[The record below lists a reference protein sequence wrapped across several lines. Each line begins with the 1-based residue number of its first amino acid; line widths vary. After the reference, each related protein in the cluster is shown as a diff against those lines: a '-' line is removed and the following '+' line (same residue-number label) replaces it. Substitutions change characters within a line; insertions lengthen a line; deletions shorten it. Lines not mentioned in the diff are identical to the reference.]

1 MPVSPPIKTSGRKKT
16 YTILSKYGGGYLTNL
31 DFNEDEKELFS
42 MISELKPYDVMQIA
56 INQNGTRMS
65 VTIKNNE
72 QKYKE
77 FKITR
82 KDET

>member
-1 MPVSPPIKTSGRKKT
+1 MEA
-16 YTILSKYGGGYLTNL
+16 
-31 DFNEDEKELFS
+31 FNEDEKELFE
-42 MISELKPYDVMQIA
+42 MINRLRPYDVMQIA

-77 FKITR
+77 FKISR
-82 KDET
+82 EDQGFDKRSG

>member
-1 MPVSPPIKTSGRKKT
+1 MEFT
-16 YTILSKYGGGYLTNL
+16 
-31 DFNEDEKELFS
+31 DDEKELFR

-77 FKITR
+77 FKISRGIEESTS
-82 KDET
+82 

>member
-1 MPVSPPIKTSGRKKT
+1 MEV
-16 YTILSKYGGGYLTNL
+16 
-31 DFNEDEKELFS
+31 FNEDEKELFE
-42 MISELKPYDVMQIA
+42 MINKLRPYDVMNIA

-82 KDET
+82 KEWT

>member
-1 MPVSPPIKTSGRKKT
+1 ME
-16 YTILSKYGGGYLTNL
+16 NL
-31 DFNEDEKELFS
+31 DFNEDEIELFR
-42 MISELKPYDVMQIA
+42 MINELKPYDVMQIA

-72 QKYKE
+72 QKFKE

-82 KDET
+82 KDEI

>member
-1 MPVSPPIKTSGRKKT
+1 MA
-16 YTILSKYGGGYLTNL
+16 
-31 DFNEDEKELFS
+31 FNKDEKELFE
-42 MISELKPYDVMQIA
+42 MINRLKPYDVMNIA

-77 FKITR
+77 FKIIR
-82 KDET
+82 EDQAFDKR

>member
-1 MPVSPPIKTSGRKKT
+1 ME
-16 YTILSKYGGGYLTNL
+16 
-31 DFNEDEKELFS
+31 DFNEDEKELFR

-77 FKITR
+77 FKISR
-82 KDET
+82 EDQAFDKRSG